1 MRLGDLRGSKET
13 WGEAY
18 HKEADV
24 GEEERGAHKG
34 GQHEPLLVD
43 SEVIA
48 NFLPLVGCDGY
59 RVNDTSPDGREDT
72 EQKGDRV
79 SIGQHRALWV
89 AIQDLIGLVG
99 VGMMI

>member
-1 MRLGDLRGSKET
+1 MRLGEVSRSWET
-13 WGEAY
+13 WGEPD

-24 GEEERGAHKG
+24 GEEERGADKG

-48 NFLPLVGCDGY
+48 HFLPLVGCDGY
-59 RVNDTSPDGREDT
+59 RVNDSSPDGREDT
-72 EQKGDRV
+72 EQEGDRV

-89 AIQDLIGLVG
+89 AIQDLVGLVG
-99 VGMMI
+99 VRMMV

>member
-1 MRLGDLRGSKET
+1 MRLGEGRRSKET
-13 WGEAY
+13 WGKAD

-24 GEEERGAHKG
+24 GEEDRGADKG

-48 NFLPLVGCDGY
+48 HFLSLVGCDGY
-59 RVNDTSPDGREDT
+59 RVNDAPPDGREDT
-72 EQKGDRV
+72 EQHRNRV

-89 AIQDLIGLVG
+89 AI
-99 VGMMI
+99 